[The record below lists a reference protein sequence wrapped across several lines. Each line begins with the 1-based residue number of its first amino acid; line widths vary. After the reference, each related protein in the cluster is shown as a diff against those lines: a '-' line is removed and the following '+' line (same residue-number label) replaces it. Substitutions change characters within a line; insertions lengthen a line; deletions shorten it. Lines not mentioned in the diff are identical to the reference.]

1 MLFLLIIQDTLSVDE
16 DSGIV
21 MPTRSD
27 LEVEVNH
34 SEAGPEI
41 ATGLTSSDLRCA
53 SQCKY
58 HLYDSILCCLRY
70 AFCKRLS

>member
-1 MLFLLIIQDTLSVDE
+1 
-16 DSGIV
+16 

-58 HLYDSILCCLRY
+58 RLSTDILCCLRY
-70 AFCKRLS
+70 AFCRSLS